1 MRGLFSLLVL
11 LALEVAEGEEE
22 VLLLLGVV
30 DACGGMGDGDTVGSD
45 FDMFLSVLLFC
56 LGFFAFGE
64 S

>member
-11 LALEVAEGEEE
+11 FALEVAEGEEE
-22 VLLLLGVV
+22 VLLLGVV

>member
-11 LALEVAEGEEE
+11 FALEVVEEE

-64 S
+64 L